1 VIGIAISRTGRQAP
15 RFRATVRGAPG
26 RTRFLPYPWSIVDI
40 NAFFGVVSGI
50 DFTLLGLWWV
60 AVQDRHDLR
69 RAAHKG
75 RMAYAVSL
83 QFIVPGTAGLL
94 GQVAPNVPLVWQ
106 IAYALAG
113 ASGAVAVLLLAP
125 TLAGAGS
132 ARVAAL
138 LRWCVAPLYVLITA
152 VAVDPSLV
160 TGASKQLTGLQV
172 EGIFFCLL
180 VFISAQT
187 AWAAAMSPEPPA
199 DEAIDAE
206 EPHVHVPLTPS
217 R

>member
-1 VIGIAISRTGRQAP
+1 
-15 RFRATVRGAPG
+15 
-26 RTRFLPYPWSIVDI
+26 LDI

-69 RAAHKG
+69 RRASHHG

-94 GQVAPNVPLVWQ
+94 GQVAPQVPMVWQ

-113 ASGAVAVLLLAP
+113 ASGAVAALMLAP

-132 ARVAAL
+132 SRVAAL
-138 LRWCVAPLYVLITA
+138 LRWCVAPLYALITV
-152 VAVDPSLV
+152 VAVDPKLV
-160 TGASKQLTGLQV
+160 TGLGSKLTGLQV

-180 VFISAQT
+180 VFIGAQT

-199 DEAIDAE
+199 DEAAE
-206 EPHVHVPLTPS
+206 EAEPHLHAPLSAT